1 MRLSLICVVVFSLV
15 GPALA
20 ANGLTS
26 PYRDQA
32 ATAIR
37 ALTQKEIEDLRIG
50 RGMGLARAA
59 ELNSYPGPRHVLDAA
74 QAGQLHLTPVQGRT
88 IQGLFD
94 GMSREAQRLGAL
106 ILKEEQNLEIE
117 FQTGRITEADLQA
130 RVARIAALQGQL
142 RAVHLKTHVATRA
155 ALTEQQ
161 VQHYNELRGYSAG
174 SPQQPE
180 HHNRH

>member
-1 MRLSLICVVVFSLV
+1 VRLKLVCVALFSMI

-20 ANGLTS
+20 SDGLTS
-26 PYRDQA
+26 PYRD
-32 ATAIR
+32 TASTEIR
-37 ALTQKEIEDLRIG
+37 ALTQKEIEDLRAG

-74 QAGQLHLTPVQGRT
+74 RAGQLHLTPVQDRT

-94 GMSREAQRLGAL
+94 GMSREAQRLGGL
-106 ILKEEQNLEIE
+106 ILDEEQRLEIE
-117 FQTGRITEADLQA
+117 FRAGRIDETDLRS

-142 RAVHLKTHVATRA
+142 RAVHLKTHLATRA

-161 VQHYNELRGYSAG
+161 VQHYNELRGYSTG
-174 SPQQPE
+174 SPQPPG
-180 HHNRH
+180 HHRH

>member
-74 QAGQLHLTPVQGRT
+74 QAGQLHLTPEIGR
-88 IQGLFD
+88 
-94 GMSREAQRLGAL
+94 A
-106 ILKEEQNLEIE
+106 
-117 FQTGRITEADLQA
+117 
-130 RVARIAALQGQL
+130 
-142 RAVHLKTHVATRA
+142 HV
-155 ALTEQQ
+155 
-161 VQHYNELRGYSAG
+161 
-174 SPQQPE
+174 
-180 HHNRH
+180 